1 MYKKSYEFVSTAKMP
16 YQRAESNASFMLT
29 GKLHEKHDNVPFDMD
44 SDIPE
49 FHCSVKSS
57 RFTLCSGSML
67 TAQDFDGQIAE
78 YMARTASTVVCYMAM
93 NGYAYF
99 MNMVEFEMFLRRFC
113 SLQRESGGKFMKV
126 RMRSAESDTHIKWL
140 ESHIA

>member
-16 YQRAESNASFMLT
+16 YQRAESNANFMLT
-29 GKLHEKHDNVPFDMD
+29 GKLREKHDNVPFDID

-99 MNMVEFEMFLRRFC
+99 MDMVEFEMFLRRFC